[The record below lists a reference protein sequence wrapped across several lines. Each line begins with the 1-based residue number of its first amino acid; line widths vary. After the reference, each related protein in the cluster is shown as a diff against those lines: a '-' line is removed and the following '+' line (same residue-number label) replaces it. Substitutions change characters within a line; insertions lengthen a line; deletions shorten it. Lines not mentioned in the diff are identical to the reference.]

1 MINQNYTVM
10 KKIFVLLSMFLS
22 LESMAQSPGN
32 NVTAT
37 DALGRKLPTH
47 KEVVDLKTDK
57 FVGLFYW
64 TWHTKQSINNP
75 PFNITE
81 YLARDPKAKE
91 DYNNPIW
98 PKKNSPWFWAEPL
111 FGYYQD
117 TDEWVLRKHAEMLA
131 DAGVDVIIFDC
142 TNGNITWKES
152 YTCLLYTSPSPRD

>member
-47 KEVVDLKTDK
+47 QEVGDLKTDK

-64 TWHTKQSINNP
+64 TWHTKNSRNNP
-75 PFNITE
+75 PLMKSGLIGPVT
-81 YLARDPKAKE
+81 
-91 DYNNPIW
+91 I
-98 PKKNSPWFWAEPL
+98 
-111 FGYYQD
+111 Q
-117 TDEWVLRKHAEMLA
+117 
-131 DAGVDVIIFDC
+131 
-142 TNGNITWKES
+142 KES
-152 YTCLLYTSPSPRD
+152 FKEKQN